1 MLKVSHFENM
11 TNLLGESIRGD
22 LEDDFT
28 HQFGRTAV
36 SILRVARVGS
46 GLVDLLLS
54 LIVMMLL
61 LLLPIG
67 IESLISW

>member
-11 TNLLGESIRGD
+11 TNLLGESIRGRD
-22 LEDDFT
+22 LRDDFT
-28 HQFGRTAV
+28 CLFGKTAV
-36 SILRVARVGS
+36 SILGVARVGS

-67 IESLISW
+67 I